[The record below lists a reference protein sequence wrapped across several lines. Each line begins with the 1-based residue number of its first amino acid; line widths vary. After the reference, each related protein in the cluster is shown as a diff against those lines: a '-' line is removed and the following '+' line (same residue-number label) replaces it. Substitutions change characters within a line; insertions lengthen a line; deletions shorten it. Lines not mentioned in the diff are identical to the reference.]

1 MDKSVLFETKQLPSG
16 LVIKNRFVKAAMNE
30 AMGTKHLQPKKEV
43 PDLYQQ
49 WARGGSGLVI
59 TGNVMVDA
67 NALAEPGN
75 IVFDEHTDMHLLK
88 QWASKGQEQDTKVIV
103 QLNHP
108 GKQSPKTISKH
119 PVAPSAVPI
128 EGNIQNLFNAPRELS
143 RTEIKEL
150 ITKFAIAADIAKQAG
165 FSGVEIHTAHGY
177 LLNQFLSPYDNR
189 RTDEYGGSIE
199 NRMRFLKEIY
209 LAMRH
214 RVGKDYTIGLK
225 INAADFKV
233 GGFSEEDSIYVV
245 TEMDNLGIDFVEVSG
260 GSYENPRMNA
270 TMEDHRDT
278 VFFASYSQKL
288 KPLIK
293 APLIVTGGIRTEASM
308 VRIIQD
314 GIADFVGLARPLA
327 IEPNLPRLVYDG
339 HYKTIQTKR
348 LTTGLKKIAQTLAP
362 LLGLVYYQLLIQ
374 TWAKGKVP
382 KVTTN
387 AWPALIH
394 AVYHQGLTALFPQ
407 RVK

>member
-1 MDKSVLFETKQLPSG
+1 M
-16 LVIKNRFVKAAMNE
+16 
-30 AMGTKHLQPKKEV
+30 
-43 PDLYQQ
+43 
-49 WARGGSGLVI
+49 
-59 TGNVMVDA
+59 
-67 NALAEPGN
+67 
-75 IVFDEHTDMHLLK
+75 
-88 QWASKGQEQDTKVIV
+88 IV

-165 FSGVEIHTAHGY
+165 FSGVEIHAAHGY
-177 LLNQFLSPYDNR
+177 LLNQFLSPYDNK

-270 TMEDHRDT
+270 TMEDHKDT
-278 VFFASYSQKL
+278 VFFASYSQKM

-314 GIADFVGLARPLA
+314 EIADFVGLARPLA

-339 HYKTIQTKR
+339 HYQTIQTKR
-348 LTTGLKKIAQTLAP
+348 LTTGLKKIDQTLGP
-362 LLGLVYYQLLIQ
+362 LLGLVYYQLLMQ
-374 TWAKGKVP
+374 TWAKGTVP

-387 AWPALIH
+387 AWLALIH